1 MYKNN
6 KTTQTI
12 KVKPKDCYLCTNNLS
27 DADYKDVELLKRFT
41 SSYGK
46 IMPPKRTGACRKH
59 QKIVAEAI
67 KNSRIMG
74 FMPFIVE

>member
-6 KTTQTI
+6 RNSQAI
-12 KVKPKDCYLCTNNLS
+12 KIKPKDCYLCANGIADT
-27 DADYKDVELLKRFT
+27 DYKDIELLKRFT

-46 IMPPKRTGACRKH
+46 IMPPKRTGTCRKH
-59 QKIVAEAI
+59 QRLIAGAI

-74 FMPFIVE
+74 LMPFVVE